1 MPVRNHKMETELQL
15 IMEKLAKMPAEKQ
28 REVLDFLE
36 TLEEPT
42 ALADVGPPPPSA
54 KPIWKIVEEVTRE
67 VPLEAWAEL
76 PTDGSINVDFYL
88 YGAPKR

>member
-1 MPVRNHKMETELQL
+1 METELQL
-15 IMEKLAKMPAEKQ
+15 IIEKLAKLPAEKQ

-36 TLEEPT
+36 TLEEPR
-42 ALADVGPPPPSA
+42 ALADMGPPPPSP

-88 YGAPKR
+88 YGAPNGAPKR